1 MTSGINDKMRDIMDE
16 IEDQKQDIADV
27 MDLLVTND
35 TEEADLVDIEN
46 ELDQLMAD
54 GVKDELPEAP
64 GVPTG
69 VPTQALPSV
78 PTHEV
83 AKPAEDDLD
92 DMLADLDNL

>member
-1 MTSGINDKMRDIMDE
+1 MRDIMDE

-35 TEEADLVDIEN
+35 TEEADLDDIEN
-46 ELDQLMAD
+46 ELDQLMAE

-64 GVPTG
+64 G

-92 DMLADLDNL
+92 DMLAELDGL

>member
-1 MTSGINDKMRDIMDE
+1 MRDIMDE

-35 TEEADLVDIEN
+35 TEEADLDDIEN
-46 ELDQLMAD
+46 ELDQLMAEE
-54 GVKDELPEAP
+54 KKSELPEAP
-64 GVPTG
+64 AVPTTA
-69 VPTQALPSV
+69 VPTTAVPATALPSV
-78 PTHEV
+78 PTTEV